1 MKRKYKTGARD
12 EASRSSSPQLLAN
25 VYVQDVVKGPLWL
38 RRNKIPFFFFYFFPT
53 CGVLVRGWGEGNGG
67 GSVGGCEGF

>member
-38 RRNKIPFFFFYFFPT
+38 RCNKIPFFFFLLFPHLW
-53 CGVLVRGWGEGNGG
+53 CFGARLGGGEWRGERGW
-67 GSVGGCEGF
+67 V

>member
-25 VYVQDVVKGPLWL
+25 VYVQDVVKLYGYGAI
-38 RRNKIPFFFFYFFPT
+38 RFPFFFFKFFPT
-53 CGVLVRGWGEGNGG
+53 CGVLVRGWGEGRGG